1 MTSEE
6 RSLTQINSNHYDLPV
21 LQLPVITLGELNR
34 LAPLALPQQ
43 RHDLV
48 AHVAWYFVD
57 ANLDK
62 SEVGANYIPC
72 FSG

>member
-1 MTSEE
+1 MN
-6 RSLTQINSNHYDLPV
+6 IDHYDLPV

-48 AHVAWYFVD
+48 AHVAWDFVD
-57 ANLDK
+57 AHLDK
-62 SEVGANYIPC
+62 SVVGANYIPC

>member
-6 RSLTQINSNHYDLPV
+6 RSLTQMNINHYDLPV
-21 LQLPVITLGELNR
+21 LTLPVVTLGELNR

-57 ANLDK
+57 AHLDK
-62 SEVGANYIPC
+62 SEVGANYIHC

>member
-6 RSLTQINSNHYDLPV
+6 RSLTQMNINHYDLPV
-21 LQLPVITLGELNR
+21 LQLPVVTLGELNR

-62 SEVGANYIPC
+62 SEVGANYITC